1 MKMHVARR
9 TFLFPCLLLTMGLAM
24 IPSSAQ
30 ALTVN
35 EVVVDLACPC
45 ECPLILSDCN
55 MTCGLKWKDD
65 VGKLINEGMS
75 KQEIIDF
82 FVAKHGEA
90 ARITPLQKIQGK
102 IFQYTRSFDTLDWA
116 LLWVG
121 FAIWISLMFIGIYM
135 GVKKISRDKPQAS

>member
-1 MKMHVARR
+1 MKSYTGRNR
-9 TFLFPCLLLTMGLAM
+9 FLFPCLALAVGM
-24 IPSSAQ
+24 AMLPSDAS

-45 ECPLILSDCN
+45 ECPLVLSDCN

-65 VGKLINEGMS
+65 VGKLINKGMS

-82 FVAKHGEA
+82 FVAKHGDA

-102 IFQYTRSFDTLDWA
+102 IFQYTRGFGTLEWV

-121 FAIWISLMFIGIYM
+121 IAVWISLMFIGIYIA
-135 GVKKISRDKPQAS
+135 VKKVSRDKSRAT

>member
-1 MKMHVARR
+1 MKRHSGRI
-9 TFLFPCLLLTMGLAM
+9 TLLSACMVLAVGM
-24 IPSSAQ
+24 AMLPSDAS

-45 ECPLILSDCN
+45 ECPLVLSDCN

-65 VGKLINEGMS
+65 VGKLINKGMS

-82 FVAKHGEA
+82 FVAKHGDA
-90 ARITPLQKIQGK
+90 ARITSLQRIQGK
-102 IFQYTRSFDTLDWA
+102 IFQYTRSFGTLEWV

-121 FAIWISLMFIGIYM
+121 IAVWISLMFIGIYIA
-135 GVKKISRDKPQAS
+135 VKKVSRDKSQAT